1 MKFKSLIFEVL
12 RWAAVAAMVVY
23 LVVLLAAEPLSNAS
37 FESVAEAVTSQ
48 LDLTNMQQGENQMVK
63 RLYGLDP
70 SAYEGCILYYP
81 ATNMDAEELLLIKL
95 KDTQQQEAVR
105 SAMQTRVE
113 NQKNTFEGYGVQ
125 QYDLLSNA
133 CILEVK
139 GNYALLVVSKSCDDA
154 YQAFEA
160 AL

>member
-81 ATNMDAEELLLIKL
+81 ATNMDVFLP
-95 KDTQQQEAVR
+95 
-105 SAMQTRVE
+105 
-113 NQKNTFEGYGVQ
+113 F
-125 QYDLLSNA
+125 
-133 CILEVK
+133 
-139 GNYALLVVSKSCDDA
+139 
-154 YQAFEA
+154 
-160 AL
+160 

>member
-1 MKFKSLIFEVL
+1 MKFKSWIFEAL
-12 RWAAVAAMVVY
+12 RWTAVVIMVVY
-23 LVVLLAAEPLSNAS
+23 LVTLFAAEPLSNAS
-37 FESVAEAVTSQ
+37 FETVADAVTAQ
-48 LDLTNMQQGENQMVK
+48 VNMDNMLPGENQMVK

-70 SAYEGCILYYP
+70 AAFDGCVLYYP

-95 KDTQQQEAVR
+95 KDVSQQEAVR

-154 YQAFEA
+154 YRAFEA